1 MTISTLRQ
9 LWPSFVQGERLIDG
23 RDLLN
28 LAGLMTS
35 SQFGLTA
42 LAGGGATTTVICN
55 RFINEV
61 SVCATNGDSVILPQ
75 AIPGRT
81 INIINDG
88 AATLAVFPLQSNPAT
103 GVADAIIPSGS
114 AASTTSA
121 NQLTTATAAYY
132 CISPGIWKQALQS

>member
-28 LAGLMTS
+28 LAGLVTS
-35 SQFGLTA
+35 VQAGLTA

-61 SVCATNGDSVILPQ
+61 SVCATNNDSVILPQ
-75 AIPGRT
+75 ALPGRT

-88 AATLAVFPLQSNPAT
+88 AATLAIFPLQLNPAT
-103 GVADAIIPSGS
+103 GVADAIIASGS
-114 AASTTSA
+114 AASGASVTQATTV
-121 NQLTTATAAYY
+121 TAAYY
-132 CISPGIWKQALQS
+132 CISPGVWKQALQS